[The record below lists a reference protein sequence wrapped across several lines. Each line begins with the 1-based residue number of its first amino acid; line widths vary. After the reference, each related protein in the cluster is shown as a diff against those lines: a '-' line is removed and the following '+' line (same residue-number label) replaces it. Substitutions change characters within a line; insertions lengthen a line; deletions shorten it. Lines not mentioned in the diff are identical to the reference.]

1 MRLVWMRKSS
11 SQEKP
16 KRCEA
21 GGNRVGAADGDEV
34 TKAWVPRNAEE
45 LLLAIQESDYGV
57 SDDRSSTLAS
67 PAIAAYH
74 NGLGESNR
82 VTQPRG
88 QPLRE
93 GFHIVK
99 VRAKRPLSSAAISRH
114 LDLSR
119 ENLAKISELQGDH
132 PALGRSNLPDRIST
146 ISNRLE
152 SYETTT

>member
-1 MRLVWMRKSS
+1 M
-11 SQEKP
+11 
-16 KRCEA
+16 
-21 GGNRVGAADGDEV
+21 
-34 TKAWVPRNAEE
+34 TKAWVPGNTEE

-67 PAIAAYH
+67 PAIAAYN
-74 NGLGESNR
+74 NGLGESNK

-119 ENLAKISELQGDH
+119 ENLAKISQ
-132 PALGRSNLPDRIST
+132 I
-146 ISNRLE
+146 E
-152 SYETTT
+152 SPQYRTA

>member
-1 MRLVWMRKSS
+1 M
-11 SQEKP
+11 
-16 KRCEA
+16 
-21 GGNRVGAADGDEV
+21 
-34 TKAWVPRNAEE
+34 TKAWVPRNTEE

-67 PAIAAYH
+67 PAIAAYN
-74 NGLGESNR
+74 NGLGESNK

-99 VRAKRPLSSAAISRH
+99 VRAKSFLSSAAISRH

-119 ENLAKISELQGDH
+119 ENLAKISEL
-132 PALGRSNLPDRIST
+132 LVYRLIIRRSNLPDRISAVRT
-146 ISNRLE
+146 FENHSHI
-152 SYETTT
+152 TTG

>member
-1 MRLVWMRKSS
+1 M
-11 SQEKP
+11 
-16 KRCEA
+16 
-21 GGNRVGAADGDEV
+21 
-34 TKAWVPRNAEE
+34 TKAWVPRNTEE

-88 QPLRE
+88 QALRE

-119 ENLAKISELQGDH
+119 ENLAKIS
-132 PALGRSNLPDRIST
+132 ALLVHGLTIRRFNLPDRIST
-146 ISNRLE
+146 LSNRLE

>member
-1 MRLVWMRKSS
+1 M
-11 SQEKP
+11 
-16 KRCEA
+16 
-21 GGNRVGAADGDEV
+21 
-34 TKAWVPRNAEE
+34 TKAWVPRNTEE

-67 PAIAAYH
+67 PAIAAYN
-74 NGLGESNR
+74 NGLGESNK

-119 ENLAKISELQGDH
+119 ENLAKISELPGYSLAIGEIKS
-132 PALGRSNLPDRIST
+132 PRSNLRL
-146 ISNRLE
+146 SNL
-152 SYETTT
+152 

>member
-1 MRLVWMRKSS
+1 MLSLPVIVDGGVCGEAEGSEAKGWTDGH
-11 SQEKP
+11 EAEGGGGE
-16 KRCEA
+16 RCEA
-21 GGNRVGAADGDEV
+21 GGSRVGAANGDEV
-34 TKAWVPRNAEE
+34 TKAWVPRNTEE

-67 PAIAAYH
+67 PAIAAYN

-119 ENLAKISELQGDH
+119 ENLAKISQ
-132 PALGRSNLPDRIST
+132 I
-146 ISNRLE
+146 E
-152 SYETTT
+152 SPQYRTA

>member
-1 MRLVWMRKSS
+1 M
-11 SQEKP
+11 
-16 KRCEA
+16 
-21 GGNRVGAADGDEV
+21 
-34 TKAWVPRNAEE
+34 TKAWVPRNTEE

-67 PAIAAYH
+67 PAIAAYN

-82 VTQPRG
+82 VKQPRG

-99 VRAKRPLSSAAISRH
+99 VRAKRFLSSAAISRH

-119 ENLAKISELQGDH
+119 ENLAKISELLGDH
-132 PALGRSNLPDRIST
+132 LIIRRSNLPDRIST
-146 ISNRLE
+146 FRTFE
-152 SYETTT
+152 KP

>member
-1 MRLVWMRKSS
+1 VGKYFRGKIFSWENLKKS
-11 SQEKP
+11 P
-16 KRCEA
+16 
-21 GGNRVGAADGDEV
+21 
-34 TKAWVPRNAEE
+34 PEE

-67 PAIAAYH
+67 PAIAAYN
-74 NGLGESNR
+74 NGLGESNK

-119 ENLAKISELQGDH
+119 ENLAKISELPGYSLAIGEIKS
-132 PALGRSNLPDRIST
+132 PRSNLRR
-146 ISNRLE
+146 SNL
-152 SYETTT
+152 